1 MSRLVFTFQFPFG
14 MNDAP
19 VYTIDHINSLGFTNF
34 CV

>member
-1 MSRLVFTFQFPFG
+1 MSHLVFSFEFPLG
-14 MNDAP
+14 IYDAP